1 MDTTIRLLYLLI
13 LGIVKS
19 VACGT
24 LNNSNALSHPNS
36 SALPSLTNPLC
47 DGYVPQG
54 SIMRYPCP
62 RIVIV
67 GPTGSGKSSLGNVL
81 LGRDKEWKNPA
92 QEECFTVGAFSRGME
107 GGVTRET
114 CAHTGYWLGYTG
126 IAVTVV
132 DTPGFGNSLEEEE
145 ASIEQLVDFLKD
157 DLEYVNVF
165 VLTMKESDRRLTRGL
180 QAMMKLLGRMFGE
193 QFWSFVVLAATHW
206 GYDSRHRDI
215 RNTSGYGEDDWVQ
228 HVNKL
233 LTGIRGDSQPL
244 PAVFIDTFY
253 DVGHSEFAEHKF
265 RENTEKLLQFAMS
278 KVEPFEC
285 KDIEKAMLEIREHK
299 ERLKALEKVV
309 EVVEE
314 QKNSLMMA
322 LELMRHKNYLLESSN
337 QNLTLQA
344 LSTTSSLM
352 AGRDYTMFPHSTTSL
367 LMVSLF
373 ILLTGLAIGVGV
385 SHWYQ
390 NTFLEVNI
398 EVQ

>member
-1 MDTTIRLLYLLI
+1 MDTTIRILYVLI
-13 LGIVKS
+13 LSIVKS
-19 VACGT
+19 LAGGT
-24 LNNSNALSHPNS
+24 LNNSNALPHNKS
-36 SALPSLTNPLC
+36 SALPPKNKPIC
-47 DGYVPQG
+47 HGYVPET
-54 SIMRYPCP
+54 SILKYPCP

-114 CAHTGYWLGYTG
+114 CAHTGYWLGDTG

-193 QFWSFVVLAATHW
+193 QFWSFVVLGATHW

-265 RENTEKLLQFAMS
+265 RENTEKLLQFAMN

-299 ERLKALEKVV
+299 ERVKALEKVV
-309 EVVEE
+309 KVVEE

-337 QNLTLQA
+337 QNLTLQTM
-344 LSTTSSLM
+344 STTSSLLT
-352 AGRDYTMFPHSTTSL
+352 GNEHPMFLHSTTSL
-367 LMVSLF
+367 LIISIF
-373 ILLTGLAIGVGV
+373 ILVSGLVLGVGV
-385 SHWYQ
+385 
-390 NTFLEVNI
+390 TFFTSSQVTETTKY
-398 EVQ
+398 